1 MDNSTANI
9 IIWLIVLILLSGFFS
24 ATETAYSSL
33 NKIKLKNLANN
44 ENNKRAED
52 TLALSENYS
61 KLITTILV
69 GNNVVN
75 IVATALATLLFTGLY
90 GKDLG
95 VTISTVVMTLL
106 VLIFGEIT
114 PKNIAKESP
123 EKYAMAVYPV
133 FRLLVMFLTP
143 INFIFEQW
151 KKLLK
156 LVFHFEGDDSLSS
169 DELVTIVEEAQ
180 NDGDLNEHESDL
192 IINAIE
198 FGESEVKEIFTPRV
212 DVIAID
218 INMTNEEIEKVFREN
233 GYSRIPVFEND
244 IDNIIGVLHDK
255 DFYYLNYNNK
265 DIPIKSVIK
274 NVQFTTAHVL
284 IYNLLRQLQANKM
297 HMAVV
302 LDEYGGTAGII
313 TMEDIL
319 EELVGEIYDEHD
331 EIVQYFTKSED
342 NVYRVKCE
350 VDVEDFFDYFDM
362 RLHEEL
368 DVVTVS
374 GWIISELKKIPDIN
388 DTFVYENL
396 YMTITKVSKK
406 KIIEIEVFVEE
417 LKGYN
422 ETGKH

>member
-1 MDNSTANI
+1 MNNGTTNI

-44 ENNKRAED
+44 ENNKRAAK
-52 TLALSENYS
+52 TLELSENYS

-69 GNNVVN
+69 GNNLVN
-75 IVATALATLLFTGLY
+75 IVATALATLLFTSLY
-90 GKDLG
+90 GKDIG
-95 VTISTVVMTLL
+95 VTISTIVMTLL

-114 PKNIAKESP
+114 PKNIAKEKP
-123 EKYAMAVYPV
+123 ESYAMTVYPV
-133 FRLLVMFLTP
+133 FSFLVLILTP

-151 KKLLK
+151 KKLIILI
-156 LVFHFEGDDSLSS
+156 FHFEKDDSLSS

-180 NDGDLNEHESDL
+180 NEGELNKHESDL

-212 DVIAID
+212 DVVGID
-218 INMTNEEIEKVFREN
+218 INISNEEIEKVFREN

-255 DFYYLNYNNK
+255 DFYYMNYNNK
-265 DIPIKSVIK
+265 DTSIKSIIK
-274 NVQFTTAHVL
+274 NVQFTTGHVL

-331 EIVQYFTKSED
+331 EIVQYFTKVNETT
-342 NVYRVKCE
+342 YIVKCE
-350 VDVEDFFDYFDM
+350 ADVEDFFDYFNL
-362 RLHEEL
+362 RQNEEI

-374 GWIISELKKIPDIN
+374 GWIISELKKIPSIN

-396 YMTITKVSKK
+396 NMKIIDVSTK
-406 KIIEIEVFVEE
+406 KINKVEVIIEEIKEE
-417 LKGYN
+417 K
-422 ETGKH
+422 ESSRH